1 MMDTPAKERVA
12 ALIIGRGGST
22 LQDKNI
28 LPVFGHPLLHYTAAA
43 ARGSRYIGRFYA
55 SSDCPRILS
64 AAEQAGYSAIVRP
77 LELSTPTSQSVDVV
91 THALEHIERSGGID
105 ILIVQH
111 ANVGTISTKMI
122 DDCIEALIADD
133 SLSSVVPVHEKSE
146 YHPFRAKTP
155 GSNGLIV
162 PFFDFSGGGVSGNR
176 QDLPK
181 AYFFDHS
188 IWVLSVERGI
198 RSSNGQPPWTC
209 MGSHIKPYVTEGCF
223 DVHTLE
229 DLQKTEEWLLAN
241 RVAPPNFP
249 FSNGSQA

>member
-1 MMDTPAKERVA
+1 MNYPPKDRVA

-28 LPVFGHPLLHYTAAA
+28 LPVFGHPLLHYTAAS

-55 SSDCPRILS
+55 SSDCPRILD
-64 AAEQAGYSAIVRP
+64 AAKEAGYSAIVRP
-77 LELSTPTSQSVDVV
+77 IELSTPTSQSVDVV
-91 THALEHIERSGGID
+91 KHALAHIEQAGGID
-105 ILIVQH
+105 ILVVQH
-111 ANVGTISTKMI
+111 ANVGTINTKMI

-155 GSNGLIV
+155 AADGVIV
-162 PFFDFSGGGVSGNR
+162 PFFDFSKGGVSGNR
-176 QDLPK
+176 QDLPT

-198 RSSNGQPPWTC
+198 RSTNGQPPWTC
-209 MGSHIKPYVTEGCF
+209 MGSRIKPYVTEGCF

-229 DLQKTEEWLLAN
+229 DLKKTEEWLLAN
-241 RVAPPNFP
+241 DVPPP
-249 FSNGSQA
+249 DFSTSTGDRP